1 MLPCNEYVVRFVYV
15 VTACRVRTYVTSN
28 SMQQLSRCRLSSSR
42 VAATVRH
49 GPTTFEHRAVP
60 YQEDHV

>member
-1 MLPCNEYVVRFVYV
+1 MLPCNDFVSVVYV
-15 VTACRVRTYVTSN
+15 VTACRVRTYVTKSN
-28 SMQQLSRCRLSSSR
+28 CMQQLSSCRLSSSR

-60 YQEDHV
+60 YQEAHV